1 MWYFFAVKVAP
12 RIPGRYTVVVHN
24 GDQSSPDG
32 ANEKDEDGATMR
44 HVIRQHKTSHIM
56 EQEWKKGRLIA
67 HHTGNLWWR
76 PAEDRST
83 YNATYT
89 RFTRPPFLHC
99 LPIGIENRQW
109 RFGSKPGNYISA
121 MRRFILRENE
131 NGVSEAS
138 EAPPSS
144 LLLIAFQE
152 KQRVP
157 QRKKAL
163 EAVLKAGGGAFT
175 PSNKVIS
182 HEAWLEAITTHKF
195 VLAPLGH
202 GLDTHRVSEILM
214 MGGIPVMK
222 RSTISSC
229 YDDSDNE
236 LTAVGASG
244 TKHTRGSIPSVIVDD
259 WAEVTPSRLER
270 EWDEI
275 SRHPKGHWDWQRLF
289 AQQWLDRIGIA

>member
-1 MWYFFAVKVAP
+1 MRRTRALRARRSCTVCPLESRIGSGGEARRRWRWRFVVFVAAAGP
-12 RIPGRYTVVVHN
+12 RGK
-24 GDQSSPDG
+24 SG
-32 ANEKDEDGATMR
+32 ANRAAMR
-44 HVIRQHKTSHIM
+44 EFERCPPTHRY
-56 EQEWKKGRLIA
+56 
-67 HHTGNLWWR
+67 HT
-76 PAEDRST
+76 T
-83 YNATYT
+83 
-89 RFTRPPFLHC
+89 H
-99 LPIGIENRQW
+99 

-182 HEAWLEAITTHKF
+182 HEAWYTRAGFGVIWLRHVASLRRAASHHHIQPQHPRLEAITTHKF